1 MMEQFSSWLTYDEST
16 PLLFTQQFFW
26 VFFAVVMGVYSLVY
40 KDTARRN
47 IFLFAVSLFFYYK
60 TSGFYFVILLFSTLV
75 DFVIGGAI
83 FRNKIKWQRQIL
95 VAFSVV
101 VNLLVLGYFKYAY
114 FVADFIQDLT
124 GAKIEVINNFAL
136 WTNEAIGTNF
146 IFDRILLPV
155 GISFFTFQT
164 ISYSVDIYRG
174 HIKPVKNILDFGFY
188 VSFFPQL
195 VAGPIVRASEFIP
208 QLYAPYKLSKER
220 AGLAVFWILNGLLK
234 KLILA
239 DYLALQFIDDVFK
252 DPQVYSGFETMSA
265 LFGYSLQVYAD
276 FSGYT
281 DVAIGIAMLMGFTLP
296 KNFNSPYKA
305 TSVADFWRRWH
316 LSLSTWLRDYLYIP
330 LGGNREGS
338 FASYTIVF
346 TFFLMIALIVGN
358 SWLSLGLAVLFALG
372 TVLMRHSLSAER
384 WVNTNINLMITMVLG
399 GLWHGASWNFVTWG
413 ALNGLGLVVY
423 KNWKKI
429 SPWADK
435 TKWYNKA
442 IGLLLTLVFITF
454 TRAWFRAETWED
466 ALGILSKIPSEFG
479 LDTMG
484 AVLLSNWK
492 FYTVLTLGY
501 FIHWMPSLQKEKIRQ
516 WVSSASILT
525 LFLLIIAAIMVIYQ
539 ILSAN
544 LSAEVQPFIYFAF

>member
-1 MMEQFSSWLTYDEST
+1 MEQLSTWFTYDPST
-16 PLLFTQQFFW
+16 PLLFTQQYFW
-26 VFFAVVMGVYSLVY
+26 VFFALVMGGYSVMY
-40 KDTARRN
+40 KNTARRN

-60 TSGFYFVILLFSTLV
+60 TSGFYFIILLFSTLA
-75 DFVIGGAI
+75 DFLIGGAI
-83 FRNKIKWQRQIL
+83 YRNKVKWQRQTL
-95 VAFSVV
+95 VALSVV
-101 VNLLVLGYFKYAY
+101 VNLFVLGYFKYAY
-114 FVADFIQDLT
+114 FVADFIHDLT
-124 GAKIEVINNFAL
+124 GIELEVINHFAL

-208 QLYAPYKLSKER
+208 QLYEPYKLSKER

-234 KLILA
+234 KLVLA
-239 DYLALQFIDDVFK
+239 DYLAVQFIDRVF
-252 DPQVYSGFETMSA
+252 DNPQLYSGFETMSA

-338 FASYTIVF
+338 IASYTIVF
-346 TFFLMIALIVGN
+346 IFFLMIALIVG
-358 SWLSLGLAVLFALG
+358 SPWLTIGLAALFTLG
-372 TVLMRHSLSAER
+372 FVLMRYSRGTER
-384 WVNTNINLMITMVLG
+384 WVNTNINLMLTMVLG
-399 GLWHGASWNFVTWG
+399 GLWHGSSWNFVTWG
-413 ALNGLGLVVY
+413 TLNGVGLVVY

-435 TKWYNKA
+435 SKAYNKA
-442 IGLLLTLVFITF
+442 IGLVLTLVFITF
-454 TRAWFRAETWED
+454 TRAWFRSPTWEG
-466 ALGILSKIPSEFG
+466 AVRILSKIPSDFG
-479 LDTMG
+479 WDAVG
-484 AVLLSNWK
+484 EVLLANWK
-492 FYTVLTLGY
+492 FYVVLILGY
-501 FIHWMPSLQKEKIRQ
+501 LIHWIPSAYKEKMRQ
-516 WVSSASILT
+516 WVSAASVWT
-525 LFLLIIAAIMVIYQ
+525 LFLLSLTAIAVIYQ
-539 ILSAN
+539 I

>member
-1 MMEQFSSWLTYDEST
+1 MEQLSTWFTYDPST
-16 PLLFTQQFFW
+16 PLLFTQQYFW
-26 VFFAVVMGVYSLVY
+26 VFFALVMGGYSVIY
-40 KDTARRN
+40 KNTARRN
-47 IFLFAVSLFFYYK
+47 IFLFVVSLFFYYK
-60 TSGFYFVILLFSTLV
+60 TSGFYFIILLFSTLA
-75 DFVIGGAI
+75 DFLIGGAI
-83 FRNKIKWQRQIL
+83 YRNKVKWQRQTL
-95 VAFSVV
+95 VALSVV
-101 VNLLVLGYFKYAY
+101 VNLFVLGYFKYAY
-114 FVADFIQDLT
+114 FVADFIHDLT
-124 GAKIEVINNFAL
+124 GIELEVINHFAL

-208 QLYAPYKLSKER
+208 QLYEPYKLSKER
-220 AGLAVFWILNGLLK
+220 VGLAVFWILNGLLK
-234 KLILA
+234 KLVLA
-239 DYLALQFIDDVFK
+239 DYLAVQFIDRVF
-252 DPQVYSGFETMSA
+252 DNPQLYSGFETMSA

-330 LGGNREGS
+330 LGGNREGNI
-338 FASYTIVF
+338 ASYTIVF
-346 TFFLMIALIVGN
+346 IFFLMIALIVG
-358 SWLSLGLAVLFALG
+358 SPWLSIGLAALFTLG
-372 TVLMRHSLSAER
+372 FVLMRYSHGTER
-384 WVNTNINLMITMVLG
+384 WVNTNINLMLTMVLG
-399 GLWHGASWNFVTWG
+399 GLWHGSSWNFVTWG
-413 ALNGLGLVVY
+413 TLNGVGLVVY

-435 TKWYNKA
+435 SKAYNKA
-442 IGLLLTLVFITF
+442 IGLVLTLVFITF
-454 TRAWFRAETWED
+454 TRAWFRSPTWEG
-466 ALGILSKIPSEFG
+466 AVRILSKIPSDFG
-479 LDTMG
+479 WDAVG
-484 AVLLSNWK
+484 EVLLANWK
-492 FYTVLTLGY
+492 FYVVLILGY
-501 FIHWMPSLQKEKIRQ
+501 LIHWIPSAYKEKMRQ
-516 WVSSASILT
+516 WVSAASVWT
-525 LFLLIIAAIMVIYQ
+525 LFLLSVAAIAVIYQ
-539 ILSAN
+539 I

>member
-1 MMEQFSSWLTYDEST
+1 MEQLSTWFTYDPST
-16 PLLFTQQFFW
+16 PLLFTQQYFW
-26 VFFAVVMGVYSLVY
+26 VFFALVMGGYSVMY
-40 KDTARRN
+40 KNTARRN

-60 TSGFYFVILLFSTLV
+60 TSGFYFIILLFSTLA
-75 DFVIGGAI
+75 DFLIGGAI
-83 FRNKIKWQRQIL
+83 YRNKVKWQRQTL
-95 VAFSVV
+95 VALSVV
-101 VNLLVLGYFKYAY
+101 VNLFVLGYFKYAY
-114 FVADFIQDLT
+114 FVADFIHDLT
-124 GAKIEVINNFAL
+124 GIELEVINHFAL

-208 QLYAPYKLSKER
+208 QLYEPYKLTKER

-234 KLILA
+234 KLVLA
-239 DYLALQFIDDVFK
+239 DYLAVQFIDRVF
-252 DPQVYSGFETMSA
+252 DNPQLYSGFETMSA

-338 FASYTIVF
+338 VASYTIVF
-346 TFFLMIALIVGN
+346 AFFLMIALIVG
-358 SWLSLGLAVLFALG
+358 SPWLSLGLAAVFAIG
-372 TVLMRHSLSAER
+372 VVLMRYSRGTER
-384 WVNTNINLMITMVLG
+384 WVNTNINLMLTMVLG
-399 GLWHGASWNFVTWG
+399 GLWHGSSWNFVTWG
-413 ALNGLGLVVY
+413 TLNGVGLVVY

-435 TKWYNKA
+435 SKAYNKA
-442 IGLLLTLVFITF
+442 IGLVLTLVFITF
-454 TRAWFRAETWED
+454 TRAWFRSPTWEG
-466 ALGILSKIPSEFG
+466 AVRILSKIPSDFG
-479 LDTMG
+479 WDAVG
-484 AVLLSNWK
+484 EVLLANWK
-492 FYTVLTLGY
+492 FYVVLILGY
-501 FIHWMPSLQKEKIRQ
+501 LIHWIPSAYKEKMRQ
-516 WVSSASILT
+516 WVSAASVWT
-525 LFLLIIAAIMVIYQ
+525 LFLLSVAAIAVIYQ
-539 ILSAN
+539 I